1 MKTDILVLD
10 SGVEKTHIALKNGN
24 IHYLFD
30 EQNDTDYNGHGTA
43 VVGILCKQ
51 APHAEITVGRVL
63 DQHGMCTTELL
74 VRMLE
79 YIYENV
85 ECKILHLS
93 LGVRE
98 DSGGLRTICRK
109 IWEKGII
116 IVSAFDNAG
125 AVSYPAA
132 YNFVIGVE
140 ASARCRKYDDFVVIK
155 NSMINIKAKGGVQRL
170 AWKDNSYV
178 ISQGASFAAAY
189 VSAYIFNRWNQTEG
203 FYYEILRDF
212 TSVARYTYNLK
223 KNDITKKKQDL
234 SFIHYASVFPY
245 NKEIHAVFHFKSML
259 PFELKHIYDIKYSGN
274 IGKEVESF
282 DESGTLRIENI
293 EEITNEKNDTL
304 IIGHVEELEA
314 ALNYPIK
321 KKILQLC
328 LKKGLNVFMFDKR
341 EFDEFKELFQS
352 AGLCLACASS
362 TYQTESL
369 NKFGK
374 LFSSLA
380 PVLGVFGTT
389 SKQGKY
395 TLQMEMRRRL
405 LRDGYSVEQ
414 IGTEPSAQ
422 LFNMEAYPFGY
433 DADSEE
439 VFTGM
444 DKVEKLN
451 ALIHEMDLREPDII
465 LVGSQSGTVPMLY
478 DNIGQIPLAQLVFL
492 LGTLPDGIILCV
504 NFNEDISYIRR
515 TVNTIQGLAESRI
528 IAFAIYPK
536 YYKNGWQFANAHQ
549 SHATETQLQKFGKI
563 LETEFGVA
571 AFPLSTKEN
580 YEQVYQHCIQQFQ
593 GE

>member
-10 SGVEKTHIALKNGN
+10 SGVEKSHMALKNGN
-24 IHYLFD
+24 IYHLFN
-30 EQNDTDYNGHGTA
+30 EQTDADCNGHGTA

-51 APHAEITVGRVL
+51 APCAEITVGRIL
-63 DQHGMCTTELL
+63 DQHGICRNELL

-98 DSGGLRTICRK
+98 DSKSLRTICRK

-132 YNFVIGVE
+132 YPFVIGVE
-140 ASARCRKYDDFVVIK
+140 ASERCRKYDDFVVVK

-189 VSAYIFNRWNQTEG
+189 VSAYIFNRWDQTEG
-203 FYYEILRDF
+203 YYYEILRDF
-212 TSVARYTYNLK
+212 TSVARYIYDLK
-223 KNDITKKKQDL
+223 KKDSTKKKQDL
-234 SFIHYASVFPY
+234 SFIHHAAVFPY
-245 NKEIHAVFHFKSML
+245 NKEIHAVVHFKSML

-274 IGKEVESF
+274 VGKEVESF
-282 DESGTLRIENI
+282 DESGTLCIENI
-293 EEITNEKNDTL
+293 EEITKGKNDTL

-321 KKILQLC
+321 KKILQFC
-328 LKKGLNVFMFDKR
+328 LEKGINVFMFDKR
-341 EFDEFKELFQS
+341 GFDEFKELFQN
-352 AGLCLACASS
+352 AGLCLECALS
-362 TYQTESL
+362 TCQTENL

-374 LFSSLA
+374 LFSPLA

-395 TLQMEMRRRL
+395 TLQMELRRRL
-405 LRDGYSVEQ
+405 LRDRYRVEQ

-444 DKVEKLN
+444 DKIEKLN

-478 DNIGQIPLAQLVFL
+478 DNIGQFPLAQLVFL
-492 LGTLPDGIILCV
+492 LGTLPDGVILCV
-504 NFNEDISYIRR
+504 NFNEEISYIRR
-515 TVNTIQGLAESRI
+515 TVDTIQGLAESKI
-528 IAFAIYPK
+528 IAFGIYPK

-549 SHATETQLQKFGKI
+549 SHATEEQLQKYVRV
-563 LETEFGVA
+563 LEDEFGVA
-571 AFPLSTKEN
+571 AFPLNAQEN
-580 YEQVYQHCIQQFQ
+580 YEQLYQHCMQQFQ